1 MGGPIVTAGGV
12 IFIGATDDARFRAFD
27 AKTGAE
33 LWSTKLDAAGHAT
46 PMTYVGKDGRQ
57 YVLIISTGGTF
68 LDSPLTSDAVTAFAL
83 PQQCG
88 AK

>member
-12 IFIGATDDARFRAFD
+12 IFIGGTDDARFRAFD

-33 LWSTKLDAAGHAT
+33 LWETKLEASGHAT

-57 YVLIISTGGTF
+57 YVLIVSTGGTF

-83 PQQCG
+83 P
-88 AK
+88 K